1 MKTTQIKHI
10 GKVYNWM
17 AKQGIDLKDF
27 EPSNYQIEPKPKQ
40 ISSFKKRAEQ
50 VKDSFN
56 HKFTPKRDISP
67 ACF

>member
-1 MKTTQIKHI
+1 MKTNQIKHI

-17 AKQGIDLKDF
+17 VVKGIDLKDF
-27 EPSNYQIEPKPKQ
+27 EPSNYQIEPKAKQ
-40 ISSFKKRAEQ
+40 RSSFKKRAEQ